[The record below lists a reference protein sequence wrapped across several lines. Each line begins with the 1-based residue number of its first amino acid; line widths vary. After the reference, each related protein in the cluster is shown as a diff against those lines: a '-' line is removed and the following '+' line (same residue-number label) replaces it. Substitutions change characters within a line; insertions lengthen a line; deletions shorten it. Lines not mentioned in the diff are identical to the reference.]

1 MPLSR
6 QDQFSLGLQRFLGWL
21 FFPIL
26 GGLTVLLMRFVMG
39 YRVPDMRQVR
49 RQFKQLLGKE
59 KTPLLICA
67 NHLTMIDS
75 AIIAWS
81 IASNW
86 SYWWRFRL
94 FAWNMPERRNFAHIL
109 PLKIICYLLKCVP
122 IIRGGPPHETK
133 RTMDKINYLLAQSQ
147 AICIFPEGTRSKSG
161 RINLDEPTYGVGRL
175 VLTHP
180 GTRVLC
186 VYQRGQQQEKSSF
199 FPKKGDVFFTDIDM
213 IQPVSDSKGLRAVRD
228 VSTQIMQK
236 LYDMEQSYFAT
247 HRQ

>member
-1 MPLSR
+1 MSLSR

-21 FFPIL
+21 FFPFL
-26 GGLTVLLMRFVMG
+26 GGLVVVLMRFVMR
-39 YRVPDMRQVR
+39 YRVPQMRDIR
-49 RQFKQLLGKE
+49 RRVKVALGNE
-59 KTPLLICA
+59 KTPLIICA

-75 AIIAWS
+75 AIIAWT

-86 SYWWRFRL
+86 TYWWRFRL

-122 IIRGGPPHETK
+122 VIRGGPAHETK
-133 RTMDKINYLLAQSQ
+133 RTMDKINHLLGKSQ
-147 AICIFPEGTRSKSG
+147 TICIFPEGTRSKSG
-161 RINLDEPTYGVGRL
+161 RINLDEPTYGVGRFI
-175 VLTHP
+175 TAHE

-186 VYQRGQQQEKSSF
+186 VYQRGNNQEKSSF
-199 FPKKGDVFFTDIDM
+199 FPKKGDEFYTDLEL
-213 IQPVSDSKGLRAVRD
+213 IQPTSDSKGLRAVRD

-236 LYDMEQSYFAT
+236 LYDMEQEYFAT